1 MQDCLLAPSASG
13 GLMDIPQVHASAKA
27 CGQGTWVG
35 NMVAPT
41 FIPADP
47 SAPRAPHVPP
57 APWSCSPDSFALPA
71 TSSSSSSCC
80 CCCCCCCFYFC
91 CVFCCCCKVILV
103 MVRVCFLSGWIS
115 EVVCWVT
122 PLWPAEGST
131 ARQAWIRSRDVQRCP
146 EMSRNGHISRD
157 MASLMDMKGA
167 LLHGVLSTWA
177 GWLAAT
183 WRFPTEY
190 STALALGRVESS
202 SLDSFP
208 KILSSDH
215 VGR

>member
-71 TSSSSSSCC
+71 TSSSSSC

-131 ARQAWIRSRDVQRCP
+131 ARQAWIRSRDVQRCLG
-146 EMSRNGHISRD
+146 MVTFLGTWRHWWTW
-157 MASLMDMKGA
+157 K
-167 LLHGVLSTWA
+167 VLSS
-177 GWLAAT
+177 
-183 WRFPTEY
+183 TEFY
-190 STALALGRVESS
+190 RPELDDWQQLGASPQSTVLLWHLEE
-202 SLDSFP
+202 
-208 KILSSDH
+208 
-215 VGR
+215 